1 METPTFLLSWDQ
13 YMIWATFACIGIGIL
28 ILLYHEYKVLQIKDY
43 KEKYD
48 YVNLHEIRYFY
59 YAVMAIVV
67 AAAFY
72 ANSIGT
78 GIIETKGMLWF
89 WVRLF
94 ITVSFLIIAYFIVF
108 SMVQIYYPRT
118 LEKRLTKLKNAPRIS
133 PAGNPMRKLEEHEEE
148 AHLDASQISEQ
159 ANVHS
164 VDYVIWIDDKT
175 GYKKIE
181 KYDAYQHAIEC
192 SECGYV
198 TMKIVS
204 EEIEKKPTVTEEGL
218 LLKHYRCS
226 YCKHR
231 EAREV
236 VLVKLSDNA

>member
-1 METPTFLLSWDQ
+1 METPSFLDSWDQ
-13 YMIWATFACIGIGIL
+13 YMMWATFACIAIGVL
-28 ILLYHEYKVLQIKDY
+28 ILLYHEFRVLQIKDF

-48 YVNLHEIRYFY
+48 YVNLHEIKYFW
-59 YAVMAIVV
+59 YAMMAFVV
-67 AAAFY
+67 AVAFY

-78 GIIETKGMLWF
+78 HLIMTKGMLWF
-89 WVRLF
+89 YVRLF
-94 ITVSFLIIAYFIVF
+94 ITVSLLTIAYFIVF
-108 SMVQIYYPRT
+108 SMVQIYYPRY
-118 LEKRLTKLKNAPRIS
+118 LEKRLTKLRNTPRTS
-133 PAGNPMRKLEEHEEE
+133 PAGNLMRKLHEHEED
-148 AHLDASQISEQ
+148 AHLDASQITEQ

-164 VDYVIWIDDKT
+164 VDYDIWIDDKT
-175 GYKKIE
+175 GFKKVE

-198 TMKIVS
+198 TMKIYS
-204 EEIEKKPTVTEEGL
+204 EEIEKKPTVTEDGL

-236 VLVKLSDNA
+236 ILAKLADNA

>member
-1 METPTFLLSWDQ
+1 METPSFLGSWDQ
-13 YMIWATFACIGIGIL
+13 YMIWATVACIAIGIL
-28 ILLYHEYKVLQIKDY
+28 ILLYHEFKVLQIKDY

-48 YVNLHEIRYFY
+48 YVNLHEIRYFWY
-59 YAVMAIVV
+59 SMIVFVV

-72 ANSIGT
+72 ANSLGT
-78 GIIETKGMLWF
+78 DIIMTKGMIWF
-89 WVRLF
+89 YVRLF
-94 ITVSFLIIAYFIVF
+94 ITASFLTIAYFIVY
-108 SMVQIYYPRT
+108 SMVQIYYPRY
-118 LEKRLTKLKNAPRIS
+118 LEKRLTKLRNTPRIS
-133 PAGNPMRKLEEHEEE
+133 PDGNPMRKLDEQEEE

-198 TMKIVS
+198 TMKIDS
-204 EEIEKKPTVTEEGL
+204 EEIEKKPTTTEEGL
-218 LLKHYRCS
+218 LLKHYKCS

-236 VLVKLSDNA
+236 ILAKLTENA